1 MFEVEEIIFIC
12 PWWCEK
18 SSFLIWQAMETI
30 KEGSII
36 YSTMGSDT
44 NLLGTYCTNQ
54 FCFKTFPKWV
64 NSTNVNEDPKKV
76 DYDSFTSWEIQQSY
90 IIHPKLPN

>member
-1 MFEVEEIIFIC
+1 
-12 PWWCEK
+12 
-18 SSFLIWQAMETI
+18 
-30 KEGSII
+30 
-36 YSTMGSDT
+36 MGSDT

-76 DYDSFTSWEIQQSY
+76 DYYSLFYKLRNTAKLHNSSKVTQLIQY
-90 IIHPKLPN
+90 IYPTNTMVW